1 MRAGGTMFEVNGV
14 VSVQVR
20 VVGNA
25 IGISGPEGA
34 GVVVGR

>member
-1 MRAGGTMFEVNGV
+1 MGTGGTMLEIDGM

-20 VVGNA
+20 VVWDTV
-25 IGISGPEGA
+25 GISGPEGA